1 MTMDHGIPDANC
13 EQPQFGF
20 IGEGV
25 FGRVGYARTGDVS
38 RAPRTQWTIGVA
50 GRARHGKGASAELI
64 QAYCAAKGIPCQ
76 KVSFADPLKD
86 FLISVV
92 GRTEPFR
99 GNNDQRTAGI
109 PELPWENFSKLF
121 LAKALRAFGKPIT
134 RRAWLVL
141 LVLPKAVLVALAKR
155 EIGELINGRQAMQLF
170 GTEVVRQGFM
180 PDAWVKIAGVK
191 AQLFQGVTVVDDVR
205 FPNEARLKG
214 NGPGI
219 FDNLYKVV
227 RQGQKVI
234 DHPSEYSV
242 DLIPTAWFTMVI
254 KNDGSIA
261 ELGAKLDGSL
271 DTNLT

>member
-1 MTMDHGIPDANC
+1 MTMDHGIPGSNSDH
-13 EQPQFGF
+13 PQFGF

-25 FGRVGYARTGDVS
+25 FGRVGYARTGDFS
-38 RAPRTQWTIGVA
+38 RPPRIQWTIGIA

-64 QAYCAAKGIPCQ
+64 QAHCAAKNIPCQ

-121 LAKALRAFGKPIT
+121 LAKSLRAFGHKLT
-134 RRAWLVL
+134 RRCWLGLML
-141 LVLPKAVLVALAKR
+141 LPHSFLVALCKAQ
-155 EIGELINGRQAMQLF
+155 IGALINGRQAMQLF

-214 NGPGI
+214 DGPGI

-227 RQGQKVI
+227 RSGQPVI

-242 DLIPTAWFTMVI
+242 DLIPVAWFTMI
-254 KNDGSIA
+254 IQNDGSIA
-261 ELGAKLDGSL
+261 ELGAKLDSSL
-271 DTNLT
+271 HTALT

>member
-1 MTMDHGIPDANC
+1 MTIT
-13 EQPQFGF
+13 Q
-20 IGEGV
+20 
-25 FGRVGYARTGDVS
+25 RTL
-38 RAPRTQWTIGVA
+38 GVA

-121 LAKALRAFGKPIT
+121 LAKALRAFGHKLT
-134 RRAWLVL
+134 RRCWLGL
-141 LVLPKAVLVALAKR
+141 MLLPKAVLVALCKR
-155 EIGELINGRQAMQLF
+155 EIGTLINGRQAMQLF

-214 NGPGI
+214 DGPGI

-227 RQGQKVI
+227 RPGQTVI

-242 DLIPTAWFTMVI
+242 DLIPVAWFTMVI
-254 KNDGSIA
+254 SNTGSISD
-261 ELGAKLDGSL
+261 LGAKLDVSL
-271 DTNLT
+271 NTVLT